1 MHVITD
7 EVKLE
12 VLPINHDVTGQFA
25 KPRDRRCEQPHR
37 SDSGNQDTDDDKT
50 PRWMLHHG
58 DSICPMLNPVE
69 FNPS

>member
-37 SDSGNQDTDDDKT
+37 SDSGYQDTDDDKT
-50 PRWMLHHG
+50 PRW
-58 DSICPMLNPVE
+58 I
-69 FNPS
+69 